1 MISGV
6 AIQNRVGVSK
16 SEQPSGFVLIVEDH
30 PLVAD
35 SLAACVR
42 DCNPAL
48 AVEVAESL
56 GAALRILF
64 RRAGPELITTDL
76 TLPDSQGIESI
87 RRLRDAAPASP
98 LLVFTAL
105 DDSQLRHAASELG
118 AMDYLLKSS
127 SAHTLRNRVRNVL
140 GKGAA
145 NPEAISPVA
154 PVNPRVDPGRLSN
167 LFTAKQQRVLE
178 ELMAGRSN
186 REIAARMNISPE
198 TVASH
203 MKEVFSRLAVR
214 NRTEAVVRYLDM
226 VSQHNDRTRR

>member
-1 MISGV
+1 MP
-6 AIQNRVGVSK
+6 K

-35 SLAACVR
+35 SLAACVC
-42 DCNPAL
+42 DCDAAL
-48 AVEVAESL
+48 AVEIAESL

-64 RRAGPELITTDL
+64 HRANPVLITTDL
-76 TLPDSQGIESI
+76 TLPDAQGIESI
-87 RRLRDAAPASP
+87 RRLREAAPASP

-105 DDSQLRHAASELG
+105 DDSQLRREASDLG

-127 SAHTLRNRVRNVL
+127 SAYTLRNRVRNVL
-140 GKGAA
+140 GERAID
-145 NPEAISPVA
+145 PESALVT
-154 PVNPRVDPGRLSN
+154 PRVDSGRLSN
-167 LFTAKQQRVLE
+167 LFTAKQQQVLE

-186 REIAARMNISPE
+186 REIATRMNISPE

-214 NRTEAVVRYLDM
+214 NRTEAVVRYLDII
-226 VSQHNDRTRR
+226 SQHNDRNRR

>member
-1 MISGV
+1 MISR
-6 AIQNRVGVSK
+6 AAFQDRVGVPK
-16 SEQPSGFVLIVEDH
+16 SEQLSAFVLIVEDH

-42 DCNPAL
+42 DCDAAL
-48 AVEVAESL
+48 TVEVVESL
-56 GAALRILF
+56 GAALRILSQ
-64 RRAGPELITTDL
+64 RANPVLITTDL
-76 TLPDSQGIESI
+76 TLPDSQGIESV

-105 DDSQLRHAASELG
+105 DDAQLRREASELG
-118 AMDYLLKSS
+118 ATDYLLKSS

-140 GKGAA
+140 GERAD
-145 NPEAISPVA
+145 NPESA
-154 PVNPRVDPGRLSN
+154 PVTSRVDPGRLSN

-214 NRTEAVVRYLDM
+214 NRTEAVVRYLDII
-226 VSQHNDRTRR
+226 SQHNDRTRR